1 MTWYMDNFTI
11 LYSIIGR
18 NTIILTT
25 FAIFCHCIIIVFAK
39 VQKMLYLV

>member
-1 MTWYMDNFTI
+1 MSGYMDNFTI

-25 FAIFCHCIIIVFAK
+25 FAIFCHNLCSPSCGGDP
-39 VQKMLYLV
+39 